1 MNKLIY
7 KYLVLSTLIML
18 LCLQLGLVVWTL
30 VRYAQIEH
38 WSPGIRFF
46 GNEMIQ
52 TKGLTKSTV
61 TNLQEGTWFHL
72 VKVRNDGGISV
83 TQVVPNSPADRAGL
97 QPGDII
103 VSVNDVDLGSHPE
116 AYFQERLR
124 SRPGDELR
132 LAWRRNDVLHSG
144 TLTLANQEEVR
155 YVLEVNGQ
163 EIAMSA
169 GAMTWF
175 QRGPFL
181 VIPIILLCFGT
192 WMGFR
197 GPHNTVAFHCALLF
211 LSMALSSTHAFH
223 PMIAGWPDWILSV
236 SIFVV
241 TSASVLEAML
251 IIYVLSVFPNAS
263 KFGLWLKKRTWI
275 VLSLLLVST
284 VCSLVYLY
292 TLTYGWDN
300 GLVLFVSEIVE
311 TIPEPTHPLII
322 LILTACL
329 LVAQRSVGSRQDR
342 MRLRIIEA
350 GFLSALV
357 LVPLW
362 ITTKPGT
369 LMASWGFL
377 PLQGPLLPLIVWG
390 LDSIVRLVL
399 QCVLPL
405 AFAYAIV
412 AHRVFGLNFIFGRSL
427 RYVLNN
433 QLANL
438 ILCFGMFVV
447 LCVTISTLPSGMVIS
462 DVLIAC
468 IAAGLTLI
476 LIGGWIWIKQPVLQF
491 MDRYFFS
498 RDLKNKH
505 RLFTLGRSLSHPR
518 DRDELFSRI
527 GQELLAGLDLSYAA
541 IYVVNGTPASMSVS
555 WYGHHEVPGQ
565 VRVPIASQIEMA
577 TTKVECALRN
587 LPSPNSL
594 IEIDASKTDDCVKES
609 GFELF
614 TVIHGDAGRLGCI
627 ALGPK
632 HSGEP
637 FSSDEKERLLVLTA
651 EAELALKY
659 VEMAA
664 SLKQHAQGLR
674 RLSRRLFDV
683 QESERCRLA
692 RDLHDDTGQTL
703 TALKVN
709 LDLTRR
715 EFVGV
720 SDYAEECL
728 RDAVMLA
735 DETMEK
741 LKSIAHELRPP
752 TLDTVGLNEAL
763 EAQCESFGQ
772 RTRISVLYRGID
784 VPDLPDPIST
794 CLYRILQEGLTN
806 CIKHGEATSVDVELK
821 REGRYLNLSI
831 RDNGYGFDPKTMLVN
846 QNNGGTGLIG
856 MRERLESLQGHLE
869 IESVP
874 GSGTRLIA
882 SIPGG
887 RMNDKHRRCR

>member
-1 MNKLIY
+1 MNKLVF

-18 LCLQLGLVVWTL
+18 LCLHLGLVVWTL
-30 VRYAQIEH
+30 VRYVQIEH
-38 WSPGIRFF
+38 WSPGIWFF

-52 TKGLTKSTV
+52 TKGLTNSKV

-72 VKVRNDGGISV
+72 VKVRKEGGITV

-103 VSVNDVDLGSHPE
+103 VSVNDVDLESQPE

-124 SRPGDELR
+124 SQPGDELR
-132 LAWRRNDVLHSG
+132 LAWRRNGTLHVG
-144 TLTLANQEEVR
+144 TLTLASQENVR
-155 YVLEVNGQ
+155 FNLTVFGQ
-163 EIAMSA
+163 EIAMNV

-181 VIPIILLCFGT
+181 VFPFILLCFGT

-211 LSMALSSTHAFH
+211 LAMALSSTHAFH

-241 TSASVLEAML
+241 TSASILEAML
-251 IIYVLSVFPNAS
+251 IISVLSVFPSAS
-263 KFGLWLKKRTWI
+263 KLGLWLTSRAWI
-275 VLSLLLVST
+275 VLSFFLVSI

-300 GLVLFVSEIVE
+300 VLVRFVFIIVE
-311 TIPEPTHPLII
+311 SIPEPTHPII
-322 LILTACL
+322 VVVITGCL
-329 LVAQRSVGSRQDR
+329 LVAQRSVASQQERK
-342 MRLRIIEA
+342 RLHVIEA

-369 LMASWGFL
+369 QLASWGFL
-377 PLQGPLLPLIVWG
+377 PLQGPLLPVIVWV
-390 LDSIVRLVL
+390 LDSVVRLGL
-399 QCVLPL
+399 QCVFPL

-412 AHRVFGLNFIFGRSL
+412 AHRVFGLKFVFGRSL
-427 RYVLNN
+427 RYIANN
-433 QLANL
+433 QVANL
-438 ILCFGMFVV
+438 ILCFGMFIV
-447 LCVTISTLPSGMVIS
+447 LYLTISTVPSGMEIS
-462 DVLIAC
+462 DVLVVC
-468 IAAGLTLI
+468 IAGGLTLI

-491 MDRYFFS
+491 MDRYLFS
-498 RDLKNKH
+498 RDLRNKH
-505 RLFTLGRSLSHPR
+505 RLFTLGRSLPHHR
-518 DRDELFSRI
+518 DRDALVGRI
-527 GQELLAGLDLSYAA
+527 GQELLAALDLSYAA
-541 IYVVNGTPASMSVS
+541 IYLVNGTSASMSVS

-565 VRVPIASQIEMA
+565 VKVSSATQIESV
-577 TTKVECALRN
+577 TSKVECALRE
-587 LPSPNSL
+587 STSQKSI
-594 IEIDASKTDDCVKES
+594 IEIDNTKPDDCVKES
-609 GFELF
+609 GFELI
-614 TVIHGDAGRLGCI
+614 TVLHGNAGRQGCI

-632 HSGEP
+632 VSGEP
-637 FSSDEKERLLVLTA
+637 FNIDEKERLLVLTA
-651 EAELALKY
+651 EAELALKN

-664 SLKQHAQGLR
+664 ALRQHAQGLR
-674 RLSRRLFDV
+674 RLSRRLIDV

-692 RDLHDDTGQTL
+692 RDLHDETGQTL

-709 LDLTRR
+709 LDLTRS
-715 EFVGV
+715 EFVGI

-741 LKSIAHELRPP
+741 LKTIAHELRPP
-752 TLDTVGLNEAL
+752 TLDTVGLNGAL

-772 RTRISVLYRGID
+772 RTRVSVLYHGTD
-784 VPDLPDPIST
+784 VRDLPDPIST

-806 CIKHGEATSVDVELK
+806 SVKHGEATRVDVKLK
-821 REGRYLNLSI
+821 LACRYIILSI
-831 RDNGYGFDPKTMLVN
+831 CDNGYGFDPNLMLEN
-846 QNNGGTGLIG
+846 QNEGGTGLIG
-856 MRERLESLQGHLE
+856 MRERLESLEGHLE

-874 GSGTRLIA
+874 GTGTRLIA
-882 SIPGG
+882 SIPG
-887 RMNDKHRRCR
+887 RRTND